1 MEQRT
6 DDWFNARLGN
16 ATASNIYKIM
26 AKTKS
31 GYGAD
36 RANYAA
42 QLICERLTNRP
53 SETFVNAAMLRGTEL
68 EPRARAAYTFEV
80 ADEVV
85 ETGYHPHPI
94 IERSGASPDGLV
106 GSIGL
111 VEIKV
116 PLPSTHISTLDGA
129 PIDRK
134 YLYQMMWQ
142 LSCTERE
149 WCDFVS
155 YCDTVPPEMELHVRR
170 VERDDK
176 LIKEIEY
183 EVSMFLSE
191 VDETVERLRKKYLEA
206 GHAA

>member
-68 EPRARAAYTFEV
+68 EPRARAAYTFEESGR
-80 ADEVV
+80 ASCR
-85 ETGYHPHPI
+85 
-94 IERSGASPDGLV
+94 ERG
-106 GSIGL
+106 
-111 VEIKV
+111 
-116 PLPSTHISTLDGA
+116 
-129 PIDRK
+129 
-134 YLYQMMWQ
+134 
-142 LSCTERE
+142 
-149 WCDFVS
+149 
-155 YCDTVPPEMELHVRR
+155 
-170 VERDDK
+170 
-176 LIKEIEY
+176 
-183 EVSMFLSE
+183 
-191 VDETVERLRKKYLEA
+191 
-206 GHAA
+206 